1 MKLIYSNFQFWIIT
15 FNLRILTS
23 GSYFFWHGIVICR
36 FLVEILVFWLVWPN
50 LTSQLIFC
58 FCVCLD
64 SQLKLSHPDHLL
76 VKRAS
81 AADDNFDR
89 ALQSVAWGSWISLFT
104 LSQVGCMVCS
114 MLCGSLVG
122 LIEESSFSVKAYR
135 GSLCYCTGKQF
146 SDV

>member
-50 LTSQLIFC
+50 LTSLLIFC
-58 FCVCLD
+58 FCVCLY

-81 AADDNFDR
+81 AAEDNFDR
-89 ALQSVAWGSWISLFT
+89 ALQSVAWRSWISLR
-104 LSQVGCMVCS
+104 CMVS
-114 MLCGSLVG
+114 FLFFSSFWNFHFLVHVWFLLGGSLVG
-122 LIEESSFSVKAYR
+122 FDRRVKFYNIF
-135 GSLCYCTGKQF
+135 LC
-146 SDV
+146 